1 MAKFGHG
8 MDRRPANAD
17 GKETKSKIS
26 RRTPLQSTQ
35 ANQQQPQ
42 QQQQEVM
49 TTTVGQNIVPRNDPN
64 GMPNPMPANNS
75 NLTPQQKQRPMDTHQ
90 TEGHLLKLKMPMEV
104 DDVEE
109 ENFVRLRETNQTK
122 MDTLNK
128 EIAETVSQENIT
140 KLEKV
145 IWHIFALTFQIV
157 GIELNPT
164 DQITRILQRTLNFDQ
179 LALALCNSNSEL
191 VLNSITT
198 HLVNNEHLKKKAI
211 FANIFSRINSQA
223 KGIFGQPLGLIDAN
237 VQQMGGDRV
246 ENGEMKRLK
255 VFFYYVRLFRE
266 LLGLLEMPFSG
277 KVPQIVAEEISEKK
291 VILFCIG
298 TAKKQIENEFEKI
311 VRGQNVNSAKG
322 EQMIKAMQKLEEL
335 FCENERIHLASVAI
349 SFTLR
354 VLLRRHAMRG
364 ELLKLMAEVQ
374 TDNIICVLLSKEP
387 VDLFQIAKSSLNWTD
402 RIEIVPAFVRIFNSA
417 MQLSNEEFGTNDQQ
431 FKTARI
437 GKVFV
442 EVFRATKKLVNC
454 EANSP
459 RIKLLMAFLDE
470 SIGQLD
476 AFFCRFNLAKKEMIR
491 NRTTEKGFISDYL
504 MENCINYII
513 KTNDASRKSG

>member
-1 MAKFGHG
+1 MAKFGLG

-17 GKETKSKIS
+17 GRETKSKMS
-26 RRTPLQSTQ
+26 RRTPLRSTQ
-35 ANQQQPQ
+35 ANQQQPP
-42 QQQQEVM
+42 QQQQEEVM
-49 TTTVGQNIVPRNDPN
+49 MTTVGQNIVPINEPN
-64 GMPNPMPANNS
+64 GMPNQMPANNS
-75 NLTPQQKQRPMDTHQ
+75 NLTPQQQQRPMDTHQ

-109 ENFVRLRETNQTK
+109 ENFVRLRETNLIK

-145 IWHIFALTFQIV
+145 IWLIFALTFQIV

-164 DQITRILQRTLNFDQ
+164 DQITRILQQTLNFDQ
-179 LALALCNSNSEL
+179 LASALCNSNSEL
-191 VLNSITT
+191 VFNSIKT

-223 KGIFGQPLGLIDAN
+223 KSIFGQPLGLID
-237 VQQMGGDRV
+237 QQMGGAQV
-246 ENGEMKRLK
+246 ENGEMKRQN
-255 VFFYYVRLFRE
+255 VFFFYVRLYRE

-277 KVPQIVAEEISEKK
+277 KVPQIVAQEIGEMK
-291 VILFCIG
+291 VMLFCIG
-298 TAKKQIENEFEKI
+298 TAKKQIEKEFEKI
-311 VRGQNVNSAKG
+311 VRGQSVNSAKA
-322 EQMIKAMQKLEEL
+322 EPMIKAMQKLEEL
-335 FCENERIHLASVAI
+335 FCENERIHLVSVAI

-354 VLLRRHAMRG
+354 VLLRRQAMRS
-364 ELLKLMAEVQ
+364 ELFKLMAEVQ
-374 TDNIICVLLSKEP
+374 ADNIICVLLSKEP

-402 RIEIVPAFVRIFNSA
+402 RIEIVPEFVRIFNSA
-417 MQLSNEEFGTNDQQ
+417 IQLSNEEFGTNAHQ

-442 EVFRATKKLVNC
+442 EVFRETKKLVNC
-454 EANSP
+454 EANST

-470 SIGQLD
+470 SIDQLD
-476 AFFCRFNLAKKEMIR
+476 AFFCRFNLAKKDIH
-491 NRTTEKGFISDYL
+491 NRVTEKGFISDYL

-513 KTNDASRKSG
+513 KTNDTNGNSG